1 MAMQTLDVCITI
13 FFNTRKFIA
22 EKTNFSSTEGLRA
35 NQAEYFFN
43 ILCLTK
49 LYKAVKKASP
59 NVK

>member
-1 MAMQTLDVCITI
+1 MQTLGVYITI
-13 FFNTRKFIA
+13 FFNTRKFVV
-22 EKTNFSSTEGLRA
+22 EKTNFFSTEDLRA

>member
-1 MAMQTLDVCITI
+1 MLDVYITI

>member
-1 MAMQTLDVCITI
+1 MSTSTSI
-13 FFNTRKFIA
+13 FNTRRFVV
-22 EKTNFSSTEGLRA
+22 EKTNFSSTEDLRA

-43 ILCLTK
+43 NLCLTK